1 MRARVDGKFE
11 EKPWIGNTNAGV
23 KEMYV
28 RLGPGY
34 PYGQECHQV
43 YYYRRFEDTGV
54 HK

>member
-1 MRARVDGKFE
+1 
-11 EKPWIGNTNAGV
+11 
-23 KEMYV
+23 MYV

-54 HK
+54 HKQMENLKRNHECSEEEQGYYILIKT